1 MVDIKKIFD
10 SAKYIILISFV
21 FNFIAYI
28 LYAGL
33 VLLGLAGGIATG
45 SAVLGL
51 GIAGILAILPWF
63 INQFINFGIIV
74 YGGYRGAKQGLD
86 IVSCGIIGMMSW
98 GIVAPTLGIVQFVA
112 DILFNIGVQA
122 TGLLGNTSAN
132 VSAEGIIIQLVCLS
146 GVYVLGF
153 GINFVVAVLG
163 GLIGGAR

>member
-1 MVDIKKIFD
+1 MVDIKRIFD
-10 SAKYIILISFV
+10 SARYIILISFV

-51 GIAGILAILPWF
+51 GIAGLLAILPWF
-63 INQFINFGIIV
+63 INQFINFVIIV

-86 IVSCGIIGMMSW
+86 IVSCGIIGMLSW
-98 GIVAPTLGIVQFVA
+98 GIVAPTLGIVQFFA
-112 DILFNIGVQA
+112 DTLFNMGVQT

-132 VSAEGIIIQLVCLS
+132 VSASGIIIQLICLS

-153 GINFVVAVLG
+153 GVNFVVAILG
-163 GLIGGAR
+163 GLIGGAK